1 MQIAILIV
9 GILAPIFAAFGAAIL
24 TARWDTYAASRKAKA
39 VRKAQHVHRKITRK
53 GFKNQEKRNSI
64 SSQNEQRSSSVSG
77 SSLNFIYKIIF
88 KYIIIVNK
96 VRLHILNIKYKR
108 LNSQY
113 RKHNAI
119 KREDFR
125 TRQGKHSRRRG
136 LNRPPSVES
145 SLSSI
150 SRHMRQTQKELYD
163 SNTNIPK

>member
-39 VRKAQHVHRKITRK
+39 LEKARHMYDELRNRSEE
-53 GFKNQEKRNSI
+53 NREKYSSI
-64 SSQNEQRSSSVSG
+64 SSKNEQRILFVSIK
-77 SSLNFIYKIIF
+77 SLNFIYKITYR
-88 KYIIIVNK
+88 YIILFNK
-96 VRLHILNIKYKR
+96 VRLHILNMKYNH
-108 LNSQY
+108 LNSQFI
-113 RKHNAI
+113 KHNAI
-119 KREDFR
+119 MREDLKS
-125 TRQGKHSRRRG
+125 RQKKSSSRVD
-136 LNRPPSVES
+136 LYRPPSVES